1 MTRLSPLNR
10 ISVGLVMLTVSILL
24 TGDILFGVMS
34 EGPDGRLEVR
44 RRLTEVLAVQLSALA
59 AKEDYST
66 VQLTLDNVVTRNSHV
81 LSAAFRSNDGTI
93 RAEAGVHGRYWED
106 VANDESTPTAAQVPI
121 FLGDKR
127 WGAVQIRY
135 TPLPGFGFVRLWTNP
150 FVQLICYVGIAGF
163 VGYFLYMRRTLKH
176 LDPSAVVPGR
186 VRTALDALS
195 EGVVLIDEEEQI
207 VLMNSAFCKHVGGTV
222 DQLLGMKLSSLNW
235 TNLPGLHE
243 VREPPWVL
251 AASEG
256 ERQVGTS
263 MCLETPN
270 EETRTFMVNG
280 SPILDDA
287 GNIRGVL
294 ATFDDVT
301 ELEEKNNQLNELVDK
316 LKTSTEEVNR
326 QNERLQILAARD
338 PLTNCLN
345 RRAFFERSDAEFDIA
360 VTDKSPISS
369 IMLDIDHF
377 KKVNDNYG
385 HAVGDQ
391 VIQLIADQ
399 LRSVLR
405 GADIIG
411 RYGGEEFCVLLPGVD
426 IDQAT
431 LLAERLREAI
441 EQFSGASRLPIDGN
455 VTISLGVSTIN
466 SDTSNATDLIDQ
478 ADKGLYASKN
488 NGRNQVTRWDA
499 IDHSQVA

>member
-1 MTRLSPLNR
+1 
-10 ISVGLVMLTVSILL
+10 
-24 TGDILFGVMS
+24 
-34 EGPDGRLEVR
+34 
-44 RRLTEVLAVQLSALA
+44 
-59 AKEDYST
+59 
-66 VQLTLDNVVTRNSHV
+66 
-81 LSAAFRSNDGTI
+81 
-93 RAEAGVHGRYWED
+93 
-106 VANDESTPTAAQVPI
+106 
-121 FLGDKR
+121 
-127 WGAVQIRY
+127 
-135 TPLPGFGFVRLWTNP
+135 
-150 FVQLICYVGIAGF
+150 
-163 VGYFLYMRRTLKH
+163 
-176 LDPSAVVPGR
+176 
-186 VRTALDALS
+186 
-195 EGVVLIDEEEQI
+195 
-207 VLMNSAFCKHVGGTV
+207 
-222 DQLLGMKLSSLNW
+222 
-235 TNLPGLHE
+235 
-243 VREPPWVL
+243 
-251 AASEG
+251 
-256 ERQVGTS
+256 
-263 MCLETPN
+263 
-270 EETRTFMVNG
+270 MVNG

-301 ELEEKNNQLNELVDK
+301 ELEEKNNQLNVLVDK

-345 RRAFFERSDAEFDIA
+345 RRSFFERSDAEFDIA

-405 GADIIG
+405 GTDIIG

-499 IDHSQVA
+499 IDHSKVA